1 MRSIWKGA
9 ISFGLV
15 NIPVKLYSATQQSNI
30 SLDMVD
36 RRDHARIRYIRVNEE
51 SGKEVPWE
59 NIGKAYR
66 INDNYVVLDDED
78 FEKAAPEKS
87 KIIEVNQFV
96 DENEIETIYFENSY
110 YVEPDKTGV
119 KAYAL
124 LREALRKS
132 GKVGV
137 AQFVLRTA
145 ATLAVLKP
153 MGDVLVLSKIRF
165 AEEIRS
171 AEELILP
178 PGSEVKAGELKIALS
193 LIEQYTN
200 EFDITSFKD
209 EYATALKQ
217 VIEAKA
223 AGKAPKVKKL
233 KISASKSDDL
243 MEQLKASL
251 NKKKAG

>member
-36 RRDHARIRYIRVNEE
+36 KRDHARIRYIRVNEE
-51 SGKEVPWE
+51 SGKEVLWE

-96 DENEIETIYFENSY
+96 DENEIDTIYFENSY
-110 YVEPDKTGV
+110 YVEPDKSGV

-145 ATLAVLKP
+145 ATLTVLKP
-153 MGDVLVLSKIRF
+153 KGDVLVLSKIRF
-165 AEEIRS
+165 AEEIRPTD
-171 AEELILP
+171 ELTLP
-178 PGSEVKAGELKIALS
+178 SGSDVKAAELKIALT
-193 LIEQYTN
+193 LIDQYTQ
-200 EFDITSFKD
+200 EFDIAAFKD
-209 EYATALKQ
+209 EYAAALKQ
-217 VIEAKA
+217 VIEEKA
-223 AGKAPKVKKL
+223 TGKAPKVKKL
-233 KISASKSDDL
+233 KITASKSDDL
-243 MEQLKASL
+243 MAQLKASL

>member
-36 RRDHARIRYIRVNEE
+36 RRDHARIRYIRVNED

-66 INDNYVVLDDED
+66 VNDNYVVLDDSD

-96 DENEIETIYFENSY
+96 DENEIDTIYFENSY
-110 YVEPDKTGV
+110 YVEPDKSGV

-145 ATLAVLKP
+145 ATLTVLKP

-171 AEELILP
+171 AEELVLP
-178 PGSEVKAGELKIALS
+178 SGSEVKPAELKIALS
-193 LIEQYTN
+193 LVEQYSQ
-200 EFDITSFKD
+200 EFDITAFKD
-209 EYATALKQ
+209 EYAAALMQ

-233 KISASKSDDL
+233 KITASKSDDL